1 VRLRRDEDV
10 LVVAAAPPEQSGDS
24 FYSPEREALRQ
35 VVADFTRTDITPHL
49 DQWETAGEVPRSLHL
64 AAAKLGLLGLGYP
77 EAVGGVGGDLRDV
90 VVMTEAMIGAGA
102 FGGLIAALFTHG
114 IAVPHVFDAAQRS
127 PQPLIDEVIRP
138 TLQGEAITAL
148 GVTEPDGGSDV
159 AAIRTR
165 AVALDA
171 QGLPT
176 QPQSAHMWR
185 INGAKAYITS
195 GARADFVVTAV
206 RAFGEGAAG
215 VGLCVIPTTTPGF
228 DVVRRMAKMGW
239 RCSDTAE
246 LSFVDV
252 DVPAWAMLTPA
263 AGDGFASLA
272 RHFAVERINLAVTAY
287 ATAQRCL
294 DLTVAWVRERET
306 FGRPLVT
313 RQVVRHELVEMHRQI
328 DVARTYTHAVVNELV
343 AETLSDGEL
352 LLRAAMAKN
361 TAVAACDNV
370 TAQAVQLHG
379 CYGFL
384 EDSEGNGITA
394 TPKSSVSVVAALR

>member
-1 VRLRRDEDV
+1 
-10 LVVAAAPPEQSGDS
+10 
-24 FYSPEREALRQ
+24 
-35 VVADFTRTDITPHL
+35 
-49 DQWETAGEVPRSLHL
+49 
-64 AAAKLGLLGLGYP
+64 
-77 EAVGGVGGDLRDV
+77 
-90 VVMTEAMIGAGA
+90 MTEAMIGAGA
-102 FGGLIAALFTHG
+102 CGGLIAALFTHG

-138 TLQGEAITAL
+138 TLQGEAI
-148 GVTEPDGGSDV
+148 
-159 AAIRTR
+159 
-165 AVALDA
+165 
-171 QGLPT
+171 
-176 QPQSAHMWR
+176 
-185 INGAKAYITS
+185 
-195 GARADFVVTAV
+195 
-206 RAFGEGAAG
+206 
-215 VGLCVIPTTTPGF
+215 
-228 DVVRRMAKMGW
+228 
-239 RCSDTAE
+239 
-246 LSFVDV
+246 
-252 DVPAWAMLTPA
+252 MLTPA

-379 CYGFL
+379 GYGFL